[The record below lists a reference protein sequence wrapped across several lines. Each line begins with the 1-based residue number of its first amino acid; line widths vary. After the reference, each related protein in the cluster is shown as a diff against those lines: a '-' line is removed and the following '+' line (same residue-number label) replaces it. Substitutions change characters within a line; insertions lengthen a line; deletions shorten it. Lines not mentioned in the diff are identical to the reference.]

1 MLEKGLRICRKSG
14 RDPCISKE
22 NIAMRIVGI
31 FSPVCF
37 FFMVIAQAGLKLM
50 IDPLASVYLMTHMH

>member
-31 FSPVCF
+31 FSPCLF
-37 FFMVIAQAGLKLM
+37 FYMVMAQAGLKLM